1 MRNIDQQSLERAF
14 RFFESGDIDKMEVG
28 TAHCFYPHFFAD
40 HVDDRDILF
49 KGIGQSY
56 YYEGYTKGL

>member
-1 MRNIDQQSLERAF
+1 
-14 RFFESGDIDKMEVG
+14 MEVG
-28 TAHCFYPHFFAD
+28 TAHCFYPHFFTY

-56 YYEGYTKGL
+56 FYEGYTKGL